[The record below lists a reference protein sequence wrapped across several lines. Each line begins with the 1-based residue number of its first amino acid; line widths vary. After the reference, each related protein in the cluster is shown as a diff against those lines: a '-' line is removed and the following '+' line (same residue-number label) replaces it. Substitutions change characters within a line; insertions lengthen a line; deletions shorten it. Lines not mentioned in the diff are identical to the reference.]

1 MASELASAEMSCMT
15 LRKDPLNWFSIGEA
29 VQGSHLDEVKRMVDE
44 YRNPTVKVG
53 GRGLTVGQVASVSVR
68 HVVVELCESARAAV
82 EASSV
87 WVVDGVNSGKDLY
100 GITTGFGANSD
111 RRTNQGANLPKE
123 LIRFLNAGIFGNGT
137 EACQCHTLTLP
148 HSATRATMLVRI
160 NTLFQG
166 YSDIRYEILETLAT
180 LLNRNITPCLPLRG
194 SISASGDLVP
204 FAYIAGLLIGRPNSK
219 AIGPSCEHLDAEQ
232 AFQLIGLNDGFFEL
246 QPNEGLTLV
255 NGTGVG
261 SGLASIVLF
270 EHILVVLAEVLTAIF
285 AEIEVAAII
294 EHILDGSSY
303 VKEAQQLHE
312 TYLLQKP
319 KQDRYA
325 FRTSPQWLGPQIEV
339 IQQSTKSIERE
350 INSMNDNPL
359 IDVSR
364 NKALHGGNFQGT
376 PVGVSMDNTRISLAA
391 IGKLMFA

>member
-123 LIRFLNAGIFGNGT
+123 LIRFLNAGIFGNGI

-180 LLNRNITPCLPLRG
+180 LLNRNITPCLPFRG
-194 SISASGDLVP
+194 SISASGDLVS
-204 FAYIAGLLIGRPNSK
+204 FAYIVGLLIGRPNSK

-285 AEIEVAAII
+285 AE
-294 EHILDGSSY
+294 
-303 VKEAQQLHE
+303 EAQQLHE

-339 IQQSTKSIERE
+339 IRLSTKSIERE
-350 INSMNDNPL
+350 INLMNDNPL

>member
-285 AEIEVAAII
+285 AEVMQ
-294 EHILDGSSY
+294 G
-303 VKEAQQLHE
+303 
-312 TYLLQKP
+312 KP
-319 KQDRYA
+319 EFADH
-325 FRTSPQWLGPQIEV
+325 L
-339 IQQSTKSIERE
+339 
-350 INSMNDNPL
+350 M
-359 IDVSR
+359 
-364 NKALHGGNFQGT
+364 H
-376 PVGVSMDNTRISLAA
+376 
-391 IGKLMFA
+391 KLKGHPG